1 MKILVV
7 EDDATSREV
16 LFSILSEIGPCDVA
30 ADGEEALRVFGA
42 AMDTGQPYDLVCLDI
57 LLPRMDGQE
66 VLRRI
71 RGLEAQASEG
81 LGGLGGVE
89 TKVVMISALSDPKNV
104 VEAFYRGGATAYVP
118 KPIDRDHLF
127 QVLGKL
133 GVGA

>member
-1 MKILVV
+1 
-7 EDDATSREV
+7 V
-16 LFSILSEIGPCDVA
+16 LAAILSEIGACDVA
-30 ADGEEALRVFGA
+30 ADGEEALAAFGA
-42 AMDTGQPYDLVCLDI
+42 ALVQGRPYGLVCLDI

-71 RGLEAQASEG
+71 RDLESRQT
-81 LGGLGGVE
+81 GGVE
-89 TKVVMISALSDPKNV
+89 TKVVMITALSDPKNV

-133 GVGA
+133 GVRG

>member
-7 EDDATSREV
+7 EDDATSRGV
-16 LFSILSEIGPCDVA
+16 LHAILSEFGQCDLA
-30 ADGEEALRVFGA
+30 ADGEEGLAVFEQA
-42 AMDTGQPYDLVCLDI
+42 FSRKEPYDLVCLDI

-71 RGLEAQASEG
+71 RRLESSAEAGQ
-81 LGGLGGVE
+81 GGE
-89 TKVVMISALSDPKNV
+89 TKVVMITALSDPKNV

>member
-7 EDDATSREV
+7 EDDATSRDV
-16 LFSILSEIGPCDVA
+16 LRSILSEFGECDLA
-30 ADGEEALRVFGA
+30 ADGEEGLSAFERAYGQGA
-42 AMDTGQPYDLVCLDI
+42 PYDLVCLDI

-66 VLRRI
+66 VLRKI
-71 RGLEAQASEG
+71 RELEASGGSEAG
-81 LGGLGGVE
+81 E
-89 TKVVMISALSDPKNV
+89 ARVVMITALSDPKNV
-104 VEAFYRGGATAYVP
+104 VETFYRGGATAYVP

>member
-7 EDDATSREV
+7 EDDATSRDV
-16 LFSILSEIGPCDVA
+16 LHSILSEFGQCDLA
-30 ADGEEALRVFGA
+30 ADGEEGIAVFGKA
-42 AMDTGQPYDLVCLDI
+42 FSQGEPYDLVCLDI

-66 VLRRI
+66 VLRKI
-71 RGLEAQASEG
+71 RGMETAAGEG
-81 LGGLGGVE
+81 KGGE
-89 TKVVMISALSDPKNV
+89 TKVVMITALSDPKNV

>member
-7 EDDATSREV
+7 EDDATSRGV
-16 LFSILSEIGPCDVA
+16 LQSILSEFGQCDLA
-30 ADGEEALRVFGA
+30 ADGEEGLAVFKRAFTEGE
-42 AMDTGQPYDLVCLDI
+42 PYDLVCLDI

-66 VLRRI
+66 VLRGI
-71 RGLEAQASEG
+71 RRLESEAE
-81 LGGLGGVE
+81 GGKGAE
-89 TKVVMISALSDPKNV
+89 AKVVMITALSDPKNV

>member
-7 EDDATSREV
+7 EDDATSRDV

-30 ADGEEALRVFGA
+30 ADGEEGLRVFDA
-42 AMDTGQPYDLVCLDI
+42 ALAGGQPYDLVCLDI
-57 LLPRMDGQE
+57 LLPGMDGQE
-66 VLRRI
+66 LLRSI
-71 RGLEAQASEG
+71 RDLEARTRPEG
-81 LGGLGGVE
+81 GFE
-89 TKVVMISALSDPKNV
+89 AKVVMITALSDPKNV

-133 GVGA
+133 GVGV

>member
-7 EDDATSREV
+7 EDDATSRDV
-16 LFSILSEIGPCDVA
+16 LHSILSEFGSCDVA
-30 ADGEEALRVFGA
+30 ADGEEGLAAFGRA
-42 AMDTGQPYDLVCLDI
+42 FERGEPYDLVCLDI

-66 VLRRI
+66 VLRKI
-71 RGLEAQASEG
+71 RELEASGGSEAG
-81 LGGLGGVE
+81 E
-89 TKVVMISALSDPKNV
+89 ARVVMITALSDPKNV

>member
-7 EDDATSREV
+7 EDDATSRDV
-16 LFSILSEIGPCDVA
+16 LHSILSEFGSCDVA
-30 ADGEEALRVFGA
+30 ADGEEGLAAFGRA
-42 AMDTGQPYDLVCLDI
+42 FERGDPYDLVCLDI

-66 VLRRI
+66 VLRKI
-71 RGLEAQASEG
+71 RELESGPAEG
-81 LGGLGGVE
+81 QGTE
-89 TKVVMISALSDPKNV
+89 AKVVMITALSDPKNV

>member
-7 EDDATSREV
+7 EDDATSRDV
-16 LFSILSEIGPCDVA
+16 LHSILSEFGGCDLA
-30 ADGEEALRVFGA
+30 ADGEEGLEAFRRAASEGA
-42 AMDTGQPYDLVCLDI
+42 PYELVCLDI

-66 VLRRI
+66 VLRKI
-71 RGLEAQASEG
+71 RELEAAEG
-81 LGGLGGVE
+81 GQGAE
-89 TKVVMISALSDPKNV
+89 AKVVMITALSDPKNV